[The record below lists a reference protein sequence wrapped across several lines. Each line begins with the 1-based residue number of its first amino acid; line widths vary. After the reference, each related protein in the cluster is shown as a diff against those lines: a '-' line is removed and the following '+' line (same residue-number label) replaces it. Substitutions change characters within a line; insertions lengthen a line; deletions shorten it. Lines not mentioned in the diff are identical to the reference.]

1 MDNIAD
7 VTFTGDAAGDYF
19 GVSVSSAGDVNK
31 DEYDDVIIGA
41 SQNDAGGNS
50 SGRAYLYFGGQN
62 MNNNADLIFSGAAK
76 YDYFGAS
83 VANAGDFNDDNYDD
97 VVIGAPGAIHA
108 YVFFGDNNMNN
119 ISDVNFTGEA
129 AGDSYGCSVSGAGD
143 VNKDGVDDL
152 VVGAEYNAVAG
163 KNAGRAYLYLGG
175 YNMDN
180 SSDVV
185 FTGTSTG
192 TVGDCLGHSVSNAG
206 DINND
211 SYDDVIISA
220 VGRQS
225 VLDGPGYAYV
235 FLEI

>member
-1 MDNIAD
+1 
-7 VTFTGDAAGDYF
+7 
-19 GVSVSSAGDVNK
+19 
-31 DEYDDVIIGA
+31 
-41 SQNDAGGNS
+41 
-50 SGRAYLYFGGQN
+50 
-62 MNNNADLIFSGAAK
+62 
-76 YDYFGAS
+76 
-83 VANAGDFNDDNYDD
+83 
-97 VVIGAPGAIHA
+97 
-108 YVFFGDNNMNN
+108 
-119 ISDVNFTGEA
+119 
-129 AGDSYGCSVSGAGD
+129 
-143 VNKDGVDDL
+143 
-152 VVGAEYNAVAG
+152 
-163 KNAGRAYLYLGG
+163 
-175 YNMDN
+175 MDN